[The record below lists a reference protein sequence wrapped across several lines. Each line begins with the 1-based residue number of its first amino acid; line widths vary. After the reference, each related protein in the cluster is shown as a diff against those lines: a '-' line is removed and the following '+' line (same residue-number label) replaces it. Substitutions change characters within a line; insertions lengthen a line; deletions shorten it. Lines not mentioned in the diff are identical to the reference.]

1 MSTFKR
7 TVSTLALAALLV
19 TSGAGCGGP
28 TAAETAANKPVR
40 LVIWRVFDDSSSLN
54 AIETAYHAIHK
65 NVSFDYRTLRYDE
78 YKDALLHAFA
88 EGTGPDIFSIPNTWV
103 GEYEP
108 LISPLPAS
116 LTIPYT
122 EIRGTLKKETVI
134 TLKEEPTLTERELKT
149 NFLDVVDA
157 DVVRS
162 YKPNANKEAERRIFG
177 LPLAMDTLALYYNKD
192 LFNAAGIAQPPTSW
206 KEFQDDT
213 AKLTTIGPDD
223 TIVQSGAAIGGSR
236 NVERAFDILSV
247 LMMQNGTKMTDD
259 GGNPTFA
266 NKADDQSAPGSDAVR
281 FYTDFT
287 NPLKAV
293 YSWNKDQPASF
304 EAFTNGNTAMFLGYS
319 YHYALIRQK
328 APKLS
333 FGIAPLPQIS
343 SGRVVNMANYWVET
357 VSKSTKNANWA
368 WDFVQFAAKAEN
380 VGSYLKTTGKPT
392 ALRSLINA
400 ELTDE
405 TLSVFAGQLLTAKS
419 WYQGKDAGVTEAAF
433 LDLIDGAAA
442 GGDVDRLTR
451 DAMNKVSQTL

>member
-1 MSTFKR
+1 MRSFKQ
-7 TVSTLALAALLV
+7 TVSAIALAALLV

-28 TAAETAANKPVR
+28 TAAETAANAPVK
-40 LVIWRVFDDSSSLN
+40 LVIWRVFDDPSSFD
-54 AIETAYHAIHK
+54 AIESAYRAVHK

-88 EGTGPDIFSIPNTWV
+88 EGTGPDIFSIPNTWI

-108 LISPLPAS
+108 LISPLPAT

-134 TLKEEPTLTERELKT
+134 TLKQEPTLTERELKT
-149 NFLDVVDA
+149 NFLDVVAA

-192 LFNAAGIAQPPTSW
+192 LFNAAGIAEAPTSW
-206 KEFQDDT
+206 TDFQDDVT
-213 AKLTTIGPDD
+213 KLTTIGPND
-223 TIVQSGAAIGGSR
+223 TIIQSGAAIGGSR

-247 LMMQNGTKMTDD
+247 LMMQNGTKMVDD
-259 GGNPTFA
+259 GGQPTFGS
-266 NKADDQSAPGSDAVR
+266 KLSDESLPGPDALR
-281 FYTDFT
+281 FYADFS

-293 YSWNKDQPASF
+293 YAWNKDQPSSF
-304 EAFTNGNTAMFLGYS
+304 DAFTTGKTAMFLGYS
-319 YHYALIRQK
+319 YHNALIKQK

-357 VSKSTKNANWA
+357 VSKSTKNATWA
-368 WDFVQFAAKAEN
+368 WDFVQFAARAEN
-380 VGSYLKTTGKPT
+380 ASKFLKATGKPT
-392 ALRSLINA
+392 ALRSLINE

-405 TLSVFAGQLLTAKS
+405 TLAVFAGQLLTAKS
-419 WYQGKDAGVTEAAF
+419 WYVGKDATVAEAAF
-433 LDLIDGAAA
+433 LDLIDGAVA
-442 GGDVDRLTR
+442 GGDASKLMR
-451 DAMNKVSQTL
+451 DAVNKVSQTL